1 MTGMTSGDNHDGAAM
16 TPERWHQASEIFAD
30 ALEHEAGDTREAFL
44 LNACGDDSALLQQV
58 RLLIASDG
66 RGQGSLRLTQFAD
79 AFAGTHDEAIGIDRW
94 IGRRLGAYRIVSEIA
109 RGGMGLVFM
118 GERDD
123 AEFNKHVAIKLV
135 ADVGRMGGGA
145 RLIERFRAERQILA
159 TLDHPNIARLID
171 GGTTDEGWP
180 FLVMEFVD
188 GEPITDY
195 AERNHLDI
203 NARLELFRAVCAAV
217 HFAHQRL
224 VVHRDLKP
232 SNIFVNREGEVKLL
246 DFGIAKMLEA
256 SPPADADAA
265 IAGTT
270 MVAMTPAYASP
281 EQIKGETITT
291 ASDVYALGVVLY
303 ELLTGQSPYKSKKTQ
318 PLALAKEICETDPER
333 PSTVVGRTMTAGGDE
348 GKLTEAQTQAF
359 AALSAKRRRRGL
371 RGDLDNIVL
380 MALRKDPT
388 RRYAS
393 VEQLAEDVRR
403 YAANLPVTARADTFF
418 YRTSKFVARNRW
430 AVGFSVLALAGM
442 MSAFAFAL
450 YQAREARLAQA
461 RAERHFADVRTL
473 VNGFMF
479 KFFEQL
485 QEIPGTRAVQREMA
499 DTGAQYLSALANDSA
514 SDPALALEAA
524 KGFINLAKVQSR
536 DLADAKS
543 QVALLKRSLALIEQ
557 AAAHGAEP
565 STRIRLELTARTE
578 LFAALVNA
586 GDVEAATAQHA
597 AAISLARSATGNPG
611 SVVLQTARADTLIE
625 AARLG
630 AVNVAPA
637 QRWALAQEA
646 LAIHRTLAQRDL
658 DAEARAE
665 VEDKRAITTL
675 YTAIVASE
683 NAPPDIAKSTA
694 RQLSEEAVRT
704 FEAQDRARPGQV
716 RGLANMAFATSMA
729 AEFAREAGDFDVA
742 RRGFKRAR
750 EYAQT
755 LTRAEP
761 NLPQAKLNSIAA
773 AMAEIEMELSA
784 NTDPA
789 VLYSLVQSTL
799 AEAATLPASLA
810 AERPGVAVKV
820 GLSALASE
828 VKLRWCAAA
837 NAPTPA
843 ECARLLAE
851 ALDGFREVNRLLPQ
865 IEDMIQRDNGDMMRL
880 VKTGVQRTEAALAA
894 RGAPVDAIR
903 R

>member
-1 MTGMTSGDNHDGAAM
+1 MTSGDNHDGAAM
-16 TPERWHQASEIFAD
+16 TPERWHRASEIFAD
-30 ALEHEAGDTREAFL
+30 ALEYEAGHGREAFL
-44 LNACGDDSALLQQV
+44 LKTCGDDSALLQQV
-58 RLLIASDG
+58 RRLIASEG
-66 RGQGSLRLTQFAD
+66 RAQGSLRLTQFAD
-79 AFAGTHDEAIGIDRW
+79 AFAATHDEANGIDSW
-94 IGRRLGAYRIVSEIA
+94 IGRRVGTYKIVSEIA
-109 RGGMGLVFM
+109 RGGMGLVFK

-135 ADVGRMGGGA
+135 ADVGRLGGGA

-195 AERNHLDI
+195 AERNQLDI
-203 NARLELFRAVCAAV
+203 SARLELFRAVCAAV

-232 SNIFVNREGEVKLL
+232 SNIFVNRDGEVKLL

-256 SPPADADAA
+256 SPPTDRDAA
-265 IAGTT
+265 VAGTT

-281 EQIKGETITT
+281 EQIKGEIITT

-333 PSTVVGRTMTAGGDE
+333 PSTVVGRTMTTASRD
-348 GKLTEAQTQAF
+348 GKPADAQAHAF
-359 AALSAKRRRRGL
+359 TALSEKRRRRGV

-393 VEQLAEDVRR
+393 AEQLAEDVRR
-403 YAANLPVTARADTFF
+403 YAASLPVMARADTFF

-442 MSAFAFAL
+442 MSAFAVAL
-450 YQAREARLAQA
+450 YQAREARSAQA

-479 KFFEQL
+479 KFFVQL
-485 QEIPGTRAVQREMA
+485 QEIPGTRAVQLEMA
-499 DTGAQYLSALANDSA
+499 ETGAQYLSALAKDAA
-514 SDPALALEAA
+514 SDPSLALEAA
-524 KGFINLAKVQSR
+524 KGFVNLAKVQSR

-543 QVALLKRSLALIEQ
+543 QVTLLKRSLALIEQ

-565 STRIRLELTARTE
+565 SARIRLELIARTD
-578 LFAALVNA
+578 LFAALVND

-597 AAISLARSATGNPG
+597 AAVSLARSATGNPENVG
-611 SVVLQTARADTLIE
+611 LQTARADALIE
-625 AARLG
+625 AARVG
-630 AVNVAPA
+630 AVNVPPA

-646 LAIHRTLAQRDL
+646 IAIHRTLTQRDL
-658 DAEARAE
+658 DAEARADVDE
-665 VEDKRAITTL
+665 RRAITTL
-675 YTAIVASE
+675 YAATVASE
-683 NAPPDIAKSTA
+683 NAPPDIAKPTA
-694 RQLSEEAVRT
+694 RQLSEEAVHI
-704 FEAQDRARPGQV
+704 FEARDRARPGQV
-716 RGLANMAFATSMA
+716 RTLANLAFATSMT
-729 AEFAREAGDFDVA
+729 AELAREAGDLDAA

-755 LTRAEP
+755 LMRAEP

-773 AMAEIEMELSA
+773 AMAEIEMELFA
-784 NTDPA
+784 KTDPA
-789 VLYSLVQSTL
+789 VLYPMVQSTL

-810 AERPGVAVKV
+810 AERPGVAVKA

-828 VKLRWCAAA
+828 VALRWCAAP
-837 NAPTPA
+837 NAPEPA
-843 ECARLLAE
+843 ECKRLLTQ
-851 ALDGFREVNRLLPQ
+851 ALEGFREVNRLLPQ
-865 IEDMIQRDNGDMMRL
+865 IEDMIQRDSGEML
-880 VKTGVQRTEAALAA
+880 QLIKTGVARAEAALATSQ
-894 RGAPVDAIR
+894 RQVAPSSATKR
-903 R
+903 